1 MIEVDIRKD
10 KKMDSIKNEVDIML
24 EYNHYLNTVVKPVIE
39 ANEVTDFDVLS
50 VIIAENDYEYPYKD
64 AVIDL
69 LTMGYIQK
77 NEYDLLINKIEIY
90 IKNKGDVGE

>member
-1 MIEVDIRKD
+1 MGR
-10 KKMDSIKNEVDIML
+10 IKNEIDNML

-39 ANEVTDFDVLS
+39 ANEVTDFDDLS
-50 VIIAENDYEYPYKD
+50 MIIAENDYTYPYKD
-64 AVIDL
+64 TVIDL

>member
-1 MIEVDIRKD
+1 MGR
-10 KKMDSIKNEVDIML
+10 IKNEIDKML

-39 ANEVTDFDVLS
+39 ANEVTDFDILS

-69 LTMGYIQK
+69 LTLGYIQK
-77 NEYDLLINKIEIY
+77 NEYDLLINKIERY

>member
-1 MIEVDIRKD
+1 MGR
-10 KKMDSIKNEVDIML
+10 IKNEIDNML

-39 ANEVTDFDVLS
+39 ANEVTDFDILS

>member
-1 MIEVDIRKD
+1 MGR
-10 KKMDSIKNEVDIML
+10 IKNEIDNML
-24 EYNHYLNTVVKPVIE
+24 EYNHYLNAVVKPVIE
-39 ANEVTDFDVLS
+39 ANEVTDFDDLS
-50 VIIAENDYEYPYKD
+50 MIIAENDYMYPYKD
-64 AVIDL
+64 TVIDL

>member
-1 MIEVDIRKD
+1 
-10 KKMDSIKNEVDIML
+10 MDSIKNEVDIML
-24 EYNHYLNTVVKPVIE
+24 EYNHHLNTVVKPVIE
-39 ANEVTDFDVLS
+39 ANEVTDFDDLS
-50 VIIAENDYEYPYKD
+50 MIIAENDYKYPYKD
-64 AVIDL
+64 TVIDL

>member
-1 MIEVDIRKD
+1 MGR
-10 KKMDSIKNEVDIML
+10 IKNEIDNML

-39 ANEVTDFDVLS
+39 ANEVTDFDNLS
-50 VIIAENDYEYPYKD
+50 MIIAENDYKYPYKD
-64 AVIDL
+64 TVIDL

-77 NEYDLLINKIEIY
+77 TDYDLLINKIEIY